1 MYKAYN
7 LKRLKDQNGILQF
20 TMFKYTKKNHH
31 PYCILHFKKSL
42 VLIYKTF
49 VNTIGETHLNTISRK
64 TENPEVQCCEKNGG
78 FRGRTSRN
86 VAHENN

>member
-1 MYKAYN
+1 
-7 LKRLKDQNGILQF
+7 
-20 TMFKYTKKNHH
+20 MFKYTQKKNHH
-31 PYCILHFKKSL
+31 PYCILQFKKSL
-42 VLIYKTF
+42 VLIDKTF
-49 VNTIGETHLNTISRK
+49 VNTIGETHRNTISRK

>member
-1 MYKAYN
+1 MEFYN
-7 LKRLKDQNGILQF
+7 VQIHK
-20 TMFKYTKKNHH
+20 KKNHH

-42 VLIYKTF
+42 VLIDKTF

>member
-7 LKRLKDQNGILQF
+7 LKRLKDQNEFYNVQIH
-20 TMFKYTKKNHH
+20 KKINHH

-42 VLIYKTF
+42 VLIDKTF